1 LTAELEELREQV
13 RELRDREE
21 IRNLIQE
28 YRRTLDERDLRAFS
42 ALFAQDGSW
51 SGKSGEATGHE
62 GIYTMLVKQLP
73 DNPPAPASTLWHLN
87 TDPAITVD
95 GDHATASTFWMH
107 ARRGEGDTLTLP
119 TLGSYDDTLVRENG
133 RWRFARRRVNGLIPA

>member
-28 YRRTLDERDLRAFS
+28 YRRTLDQRDLRGFS

-51 SGKSGEATGHE
+51 SGRSGQATGPE
-62 GIYTMLVKQLP
+62 GIYTMLVGQLP